1 MKLSNQKFVKLNFN
15 GSFESKRYFNRIFA
29 DKPVRGDCMNIPTT
43 NIVVSVV
50 IPTVNQVDLV
60 KQCLNS
66 FFDSNPS
73 SIYPYEVIVVDDG
86 SSPEIQHR
94 LREAISVYPVQL
106 ITQPQNSGFSKTVNR
121 GAAAARGRYIC
132 LLNNDVTFI
141 QKNWLDIMMS
151 DSHRVK
157 AGIIGPRLL
166 YPNGTIQHGGIIYTP
181 ATGGFDHEYRHQPG
195 NYPPALKTR
204 EVLGVTG
211 ALMLIN
217 RELWN
222 LLGGMDERF
231 FVGME
236 DIDFSLRAWEEGW
249 RIYFSG
255 AAVAVHPEGFTRG
268 NDTYWRNKGLE
279 SGHQFYLKWHRKLL
293 AMNTKHLPA
302 NGQTRPLS
310 LSEFQASQ
318 WRKIISRRTRPV
330 YSTTTH
336 FSSSSSGSPRS
347 THVPPVYKSK

>member
-1 MKLSNQKFVKLNFN
+1 MS
-15 GSFESKRYFNRIFA
+15 STA
-29 DKPVRGDCMNIPTT
+29 T
-43 NIVVSVV
+43 NIIVSVV

-60 KQCLNS
+60 MQCLNS
-66 FFDSNPS
+66 LFNSNPTA
-73 SIYPYEVIVVDDG
+73 IYPFEVIVVDDG
-86 SSPEIQHR
+86 SSPELQHR
-94 LREAISVYPVQL
+94 LREAISAYPVQL
-106 ITQPQNSGFSKTVNR
+106 ITQPHNSGFSKTVNR
-121 GAAAARGRYIC
+121 GAAAAKGRYIC

-157 AGIIGPRLL
+157 AGVIGPRLL
-166 YPNGTIQHGGIIYTP
+166 YPNGTIQHGGIIYIP
-181 ATGGFDHEYRHQPG
+181 ETGGFDHEYRHQPG

-222 LLGGMDERF
+222 TLGGMDERF

-236 DIDFSLRAWEEGW
+236 DIDFSLRTWEEGW

-268 NDTYWRNKGLE
+268 NDPYWRNKGLE
-279 SGHQFYLKWHRKLL
+279 SGQLFFQKWHRKLV
-293 AMNTKHLPA
+293 AMHKSHFSA
-302 NGQTRPLS
+302 DGQGRFLS
-310 LSEFQASQ
+310 RSEAQAAQ
-318 WRKIISRRTRPV
+318 WRKIVSRKTRPV
-330 YSTTTH
+330 HSHTTH
-336 FSSSSSGSPRS
+336 FSSYQSGSPRS
-347 THVPPVYKSK
+347 TNVQQVYRS